1 MSLLIPLGERTTTP
15 FSQGNNS
22 NFNYLLNADFQK
34 YNEDADAYSMPG
46 MSWEEYLRR
55 EDHESSDDS

>member
-1 MSLLIPLGERTTTP
+1 MTP
-15 FSQGNNS
+15 FSQGS
-22 NFNYLLNADFQK
+22 NWNINYLLDADFKK
-34 YNEDADAYSMPG
+34 YNEDADEYSMPG